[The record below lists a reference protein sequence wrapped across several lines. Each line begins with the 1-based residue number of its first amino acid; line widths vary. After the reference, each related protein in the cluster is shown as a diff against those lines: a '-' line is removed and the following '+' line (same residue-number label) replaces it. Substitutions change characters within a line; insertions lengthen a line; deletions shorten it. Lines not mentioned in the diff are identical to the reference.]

1 MQHLS
6 LMSWWQSALNKV
18 GKQLGSQILK
28 RSLLDNA
35 PNYVIGCII
44 QKRYLQSGQGK
55 SEQVAVCS
63 VSPTHLAPVKTG
75 SVQVRVRLVVPKNLE
90 NILWK

>member
-1 MQHLS
+1 M
-6 LMSWWQSALNKV
+6 NKV

-28 RSLLDNA
+28 RSLLNKCTQLG
-35 PNYVIGCII
+35 NWCLI

-75 SVQVRVRLVVPKNLE
+75 SVQVRVRLVVPKKLE
-90 NILWK
+90 NILSK

>member
-1 MQHLS
+1 MTKIHSIFQ
-6 LMSWWQSALNKV
+6 N
-18 GKQLGSQILK
+18 LK
-28 RSLLDNA
+28 LELDESIYYLL
-35 PNYVIGCII
+35 YFVKIGCII

-90 NILWK
+90 NIL